1 MGIAMNLNTYDEW
14 LQTLKEGDCYL
25 AYIGHQWH
33 DDELKN
39 IKISRLTD
47 KSIYANEIR
56 YRRSDG
62 KLLGGNNYLPKPATE
77 KEIEFVR
84 LQNARR
90 QIAKAVD
97 KQLNKLTL
105 EQSERVLAVFKEI
118 SV

>member
-1 MGIAMNLNTYDEW
+1 MNLNTYDEW

-39 IKISRLTD
+39 IKISRLTE

-77 KEIEFVR
+77 KEIAFVM